1 MPSSTPLTMPDERTR
16 ALLQKGAFLK
26 EVAQEVRLPEEVR
39 REAYRLLRH
48 CPTASQVRTMAL
60 IYQHAA
66 LERYL
71 RSEEHT
77 SELQSLMRISYAV
90 FCLKKK
96 TKKQQSYTDK
106 NQTKK
111 SIT

>member
-71 RSEEHT
+71 SPDFDPRWLDGYRHGAPPSPVSVLRAPCRMHRP
-77 SELQSLMRISYAV
+77 L
-90 FCLKKK
+90 
-96 TKKQQSYTDK
+96 
-106 NQTKK
+106 
-111 SIT
+111 